1 MLKQTE
7 HIIDEL
13 SKWDKSAIEKME
25 NLRQNIT
32 FRKKTTKRPTT
43 TPALVTTEQ
52 TSTCKNL

>member
-25 NLRQNIT
+25 NLRQNVT
-32 FRKKTTKRPTT
+32 RHRKKPTKRPTT
-43 TPALVTTEQ
+43 TPALV
-52 TSTCKNL
+52 STCKNL